1 MSGISVGFTIFACLL
16 ALMAFRVPIGIAMF
30 VAGSG
35 GAFDDLA
42 GFRASL
48 ATPPPQLVLRIVR
61 GNVQGTLAMQ

>member
-35 GAFDDLA
+35 G
-42 GFRASL
+42 
-48 ATPPPQLVLRIVR
+48 
-61 GNVQGTLAMQ
+61 